1 MKSYRAV
8 SLSDLITTKEW
19 MEAEKNN
26 DQQAKNKILWTCGI
40 DVDNEEGVEEELV
53 EHRNWQNQ
61 VVKCIRYV
69 GVERKDKEHLRSGLA
84 SIEGHMAAASTE
96 LRKDMI
102 QMSRQSKYAYALNVK
117 DNGEED

>member
-1 MKSYRAV
+1 MKSYISV

-19 MEAEKNN
+19 LQAEENN
-26 DQQAKNKILWTCGI
+26 DQEAKNKILWMCGI
-40 DVDNEEGVEEELV
+40 DVHHEDGVEEELV
-53 EHRNWQNQ
+53 EHRNWQKQ

-84 SIEGHMAAASTE
+84 SLEGHMAAASTE